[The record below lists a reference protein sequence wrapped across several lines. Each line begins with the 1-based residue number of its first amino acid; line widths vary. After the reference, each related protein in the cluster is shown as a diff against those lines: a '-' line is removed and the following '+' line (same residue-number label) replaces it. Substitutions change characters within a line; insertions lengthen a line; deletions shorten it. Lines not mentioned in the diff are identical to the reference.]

1 MSREL
6 LIREATASDLEAVV
20 ALHGA
25 DALGAHGDAWTPD
38 SRTDYERAFAA
49 IARHPDHT
57 LYVAEAGGE
66 VLGTFLLSF
75 LPGLTG
81 RGALHAQLRS
91 VQVRADQ
98 RSGGIGARLLAFAEA
113 EARRRGAAVMEL
125 MSSMRRVD
133 AHRFYERHGY
143 GKTHFGFKKRFGPA

>member
-6 LIREATASDLEAVV
+6 LIREATAADLAAVV
-20 ALHGA
+20 ELHAA

-38 SRTDYERAFAA
+38 AQDDYARAFAA

-57 LYVAEAGGE
+57 LYVVEAGGA
-66 VLGTFLLSF
+66 VVGTFLLSF

-81 RGALHAQLRS
+81 RGGLHAQLRS

-98 RSGGIGARLLAFAEA
+98 RSGGIGARLLGFAE
-113 EARRRGAAVMEL
+113 EKARCRGAAVMEL
-125 MSSMRRVD
+125 TSSMRRVD

-143 GKTHFGFKKRFGPA
+143 GKTHFGFKKKLGTG